1 MMATQEDKRISPQE
15 DILRYAYGTNN
26 LGAKNI
32 FKERQR
38 YDDTIFP
45 PDRIKN
51 SVSTWTTDRFY
62 GIVSTKGNT
71 VAVDQKYLKPMRY
84 SGDTQYVLNF
94 VADAWRDFAERV
106 RSLGNQNIIYKDSP
120 WFDPNVVKAW
130 TPASTKYDSYMREDV
145 YDVFNTTFLPLAGK
159 DRRIRDLDSFL
170 STFDEYMDYIV
181 SLVGPITYS
190 GFLEGGT
197 MSPLTSGLMIEI
209 GNQSPSN
216 DFPKSYNYL
225 DENFELI
232 ANIAAQYGFMIDRNI
247 PWRLVA
253 DLRNEAMQ
261 EYMYGV
267 PIEAFDSSNVVT
279 ECDPT
284 LQDPELAPMA
294 FGYSQIPGMEDVLRR
309 VAVHFDEDGE
319 PQPGYQE
326 FQSVKDASSQQ
337 QVFDILF
344 STAYD
349 ETWSSDA
356 DSLQT
361 YLINFYNTYV
371 ASLPIVSVRDDFVH
385 VDCAPKIEVIERRQI
400 DESEFEAMF
409 GERWKLKTFYVA
421 RLVERDPER
430 STSLRRREIQ
440 KIMNIYNLS
449 SRNQYSRALR
459 FIQEEYIGPYD
470 INPLTISTVG
480 DIIESSPSNRTAE
493 SVDVDDIPDSGR
505 QIRLRRDLY

>member
-1 MMATQEDKRISPQE
+1 MATQKDRRITPQE
-15 DILRYAYGTNN
+15 DILRYSYGSND

-38 YDDTIFP
+38 YNNTIFP

-51 SVSTWTTDRFY
+51 SISTWNTDRFY

-71 VAVDQKYLKPMRY
+71 VTVDQKYLKPMRY
-84 SGDTQYVLNF
+84 SGDTQFVLNF

-106 RSLGNQNIIYKDSP
+106 RSLGNQNLIYKDSP
-120 WFDPNVVKAW
+120 WFDPKVIKAW
-130 TPASTKYDSYMREDV
+130 TPASAKYDNYMREDV
-145 YDVFNTTFLPLAGK
+145 YSVFNTTFLPLGGK
-159 DRRIRDLDSFL
+159 DRRITDIDSFL
-170 STFDEYMDYIV
+170 SVFDEYIDMVV
-181 SLVGPITYS
+181 SLVGPITFS
-190 GFLEGGT
+190 GFLEGGI
-197 MSPLTSGLMIEI
+197 MSPLTSGLMLEI
-209 GNQSPSN
+209 GSQNPSE
-216 DFPKSYNYL
+216 DFPKSYEYL

-232 ANIAAQYGFMIDRNI
+232 AYIAAQYGFMIDRNV

-253 DLRNEAMQ
+253 DLRSEAMQ

-267 PIEAFDSSNVVT
+267 PIEEFDSANVVT

-294 FGYSQIPGMEDVLRR
+294 FGYSQVPGMEDVVRR
-309 VAVHFDEDGE
+309 IAVHFDENGE

-349 ETWSSDA
+349 ETWNSDA
-356 DSLQT
+356 DNLQT

-371 ASLPIVSVRDDFVH
+371 ATLPVVSVREDFVH
-385 VDCAPKIEVIERRQI
+385 VDCVPETEVIERRQI
-400 DESEFEAMF
+400 DESEFEASF
-409 GERWKLKTFYVA
+409 GERWKLKTFYVS

-430 STSLRRREIQ
+430 STSLRRRELQ

-449 SRNQYSRALR
+449 TRNPYDRALR

-470 INPLTISTVG
+470 TDPLTISTVG
-480 DIIESSPSNRTAE
+480 DIIEADPRFRRAE
-493 SVDVDDIPDSGR
+493 SVNDFSNPRR
-505 QIRLRRDLY
+505 QIGLRRNLYS